1 MKKLK
6 KMIRENPDFLR
17 AGIIGIIAFTGAFCL
32 YISDNSGSVMTNEN
46 GQKILKRGQRGED
59 STQRMKVRIGD
70 SEEQELDI
78 PVAGKEYSDSE
89 VQQVFEQAAE
99 DMEELILGE
108 NDSLDEVRHDLNLIT
123 EIPERGLMVAWEIEP
138 YEVMDI
144 TGKLQKEALTENG
157 TQVKL
162 TAVLSYGEQK
172 AVHEFYA
179 RVFLP
184 ALSQE
189 EQLIEELQKEIAQS
203 DQQTRMDSYLVLPQ
217 NLEGQEVQWEYGT
230 NTRAFAVLVLGVG
243 AAVMILV
250 SGRQREKEKA
260 EREAR
265 QMRMDY
271 PQIINKFNLYIRAG
285 MTIRRAWFCIVQD
298 YEKNQK
304 GKPGRKAYEEMAG
317 TMHQIQGGVPEAE
330 CYENYGARC
339 GIAVYRKFGLMLA
352 QNLRKGPK
360 GLTDILEREAQEAFE
375 ERKNL
380 ARKLGEEAETKLMIP
395 LFLMLII
402 VFAIVIVPAFFSIQI

>member
-78 PVAGKEYSDSE
+78 PVTGREYSDSE

-99 DMEELILGE
+99 DMEEFILGD
-108 NDSLDEVRHDLNLIT
+108 NDSLGEVRYDLNLIT
-123 EIPERGLMVAWEIEP
+123 EIPESGLTVAWEIEP

-162 TAVLSYGEQK
+162 TAVLSYGTQR

-179 RVFLP
+179 RVFPP

-189 EQLIEELQKEIAQS
+189 EQLIEELQREIAQS
-203 DQQTRMDSYLVLPQ
+203 DEHTRTDSYLVLPQ
-217 NLEGQEVQWEYGT
+217 KLKGEEVQWEYGT
-230 NTRAFAVLVLGVG
+230 NTRAFAVLILGVG
-243 AAVMILV
+243 AAVMIPV

-260 EREAR
+260 EKEAR
-265 QMRMDY
+265 QMKMDY
-271 PQIINKFNLYIRAG
+271 PQIINKFNLYVRAG
-285 MTIRRAWFCIVQD
+285 MTIRRAWFCIVRD
-298 YEKNQK
+298 YEKNRK
-304 GKPGRKAYEEMAG
+304 EKPDRKAYEEMIG
-317 TMHQIQGGVPEAE
+317 TMHQIQGGLPEGE
-330 CYENYGARC
+330 CYESYGARC
-339 GIAVYRKFGLMLA
+339 GMAVYRKFGLMLS

-360 GLTDILEREAQEAFE
+360 GLTDLLEREAQEAFE

>member
-6 KMIRENPDFLR
+6 KIIRENPDFLR

-46 GQKILKRGQRGED
+46 AQKILKRGQRGED

-78 PVAGKEYSDSE
+78 PVAGKEYSESE

-99 DMEELILGE
+99 DIEELILGE
-108 NDSLDEVRHDLNLIT
+108 NDNLDEVRYDLNLIT
-123 EIPERGLMVAWEIEP
+123 EIPESGLMVAWEIEP

-144 TGKLQKEALTENG
+144 TGKLQKEALTTKG
-157 TQVKL
+157 TQEKL
-162 TAVLSYGEQK
+162 TAALSYGTQK

-179 RVFLP
+179 RVFP
-184 ALSQE
+184 PPLSQQ
-189 EQLIEELQKEIAQS
+189 EQLMEELQKEIAQS
-203 DQQTRMDSYLVLPQ
+203 DQQTRTDSYLVLPQ
-217 NLEGQEVQWEYGT
+217 KLEGEEVQWEYGT
-230 NTRAFAVLVLGVG
+230 NTRAFAILVLGMG

-250 SGRQREKEKA
+250 SGRQRKKEKA

-265 QMRMDY
+265 QMRLDY
-271 PQIINKFNLYIRAG
+271 PQIINKFNLYVRAG
-285 MTIRRAWFCIVQD
+285 MTIRQAWFRIVQD

-317 TMHQIQGGVPEAE
+317 TMHQIQGGDPEGE
-330 CYENYGARC
+330 CYESYGARC

-360 GLTDILEREAQEAFE
+360 GLTDFLEREAQEAFE